1 MGERIKMSITLDVSQ
16 IFTYAENI
24 VNSLMPV
31 VYVVGGIG
39 LGFVVVNKIIS
50 ALR

>member
-1 MGERIKMSITLDVSQ
+1 MNVNS
-16 IFTYAENI
+16 IFTYAEDI
-24 VNSLMPV
+24 VNSLLPV

>member
-1 MGERIKMSITLDVSQ
+1 VSISLDVSQ
-16 IFTYAENI
+16 IFTYAESI
-24 VNSLMPV
+24 INSLLPV

-39 LGFVVVNKIIS
+39 LGFVIVNKIIS

>member
-1 MGERIKMSITLDVSQ
+1 MNVAS
-16 IFTYAENI
+16 IFTYAEDI
-24 VNSLMPV
+24 INSLMPV
-31 VYVVGGIG
+31 VYVVGGVG

>member
-1 MGERIKMSITLDVSQ
+1 LNVAS
-16 IFTYAENI
+16 IFTYAESI
-24 VNSLMPV
+24 VNSLLPV

-39 LGFVVVNKIIS
+39 LGFVIVNKIIS

>member
-1 MGERIKMSITLDVSQ
+1 MTINLDVSS
-16 IFTYAENI
+16 IFTYASSI
-24 VNSLMPV
+24 INSLLPV

-39 LGFVVVNKIIS
+39 LGFVVVNRIIA

>member
-1 MGERIKMSITLDVSQ
+1 MTITMNVNS
-16 IFTYAENI
+16 IFTYAEDI
-24 VNSLMPV
+24 VNSLLPV

-39 LGFVVVNKIIS
+39 LGFVVINKIIS

>member
-1 MGERIKMSITLDVSQ
+1 MTINLNVDS
-16 IFTYAENI
+16 IFTYAESI
-24 VNSLMPV
+24 INSLLPV

-39 LGFVVVNKIIS
+39 LGFVVVNRIIA

>member
-1 MGERIKMSITLDVSQ
+1 MTIALDVTQ
-16 IFTYAENI
+16 IFTYAEDI
-24 VNSLMPV
+24 IDALLPV

-39 LGFVVVNKIIS
+39 LGFVVVNRIIS

>member
-1 MGERIKMSITLDVSQ
+1 MTISLNVSS
-16 IFTYAENI
+16 IFTYAEDIINA
-24 VNSLMPV
+24 LLPV

-39 LGFVVVNKIIS
+39 LGFVVVNRIIA

>member
-1 MGERIKMSITLDVSQ
+1 MNVNS
-16 IFTYAENI
+16 IFTYAEDI
-24 VNSLMPV
+24 VNSLLPV

-39 LGFVVVNKIIS
+39 LGFVVINKIIS

>member
-1 MGERIKMSITLDVSQ
+1 MTINLDVDS
-16 IFTYAENI
+16 IFTYAEDI
-24 VNSLMPV
+24 IDALLPV

-39 LGFVVVNKIIS
+39 LGFVVVNRIIS